1 LPSPV
6 RFERPGILGVGIV
19 GGALRAYFEDQGLDH
34 AVYDPGLGIGSL
46 AEVNA
51 ADVVFVCVP
60 TPYHLGSGF
69 DASILEAA
77 VASLTG
83 SKTVVVKSTVVPGT
97 TDRLQA
103 LHPQHHFL
111 FNPEFLREQTAVAD
125 FFQPDRQIV
134 GFARSWDRDHA
145 QAVLDMLPSAPYQAV
160 VPARAAELVKYA
172 ANAFLALKVIFA
184 NEIYDLAQAL
194 GVDYEHV
201 RDGIA
206 HDARIGPS
214 HLDVNDL
221 GYRGYGGKCLPK
233 DTMSLL
239 DLARSLGVPLHV
251 LEAAHRVN
259 LALRGEAICEDLA
272 RGGSPVQRVSA
283 AA

>member
-1 LPSPV
+1 LPSPIQFD
-6 RFERPGILGVGIV
+6 RAGILGVGIV
-19 GGALRAYFEDQGLDH
+19 GGALRAYFEERGFDH

-46 AEVNA
+46 AEVNHA
-51 ADVVFVCVP
+51 GLVFVCVP
-60 TPYHLGSGF
+60 TPYHLDGGF

-77 VASLTG
+77 VASLQG
-83 SKTVVVKSTVVPGT
+83 SKTVVIKSTVLPGT

-111 FNPEFLREQTAVAD
+111 FNPEFLREQSAVED
-125 FFQPDRQIV
+125 FRRPDRQII
-134 GFARSWDRDHA
+134 GFVRQWDRGHA
-145 QAVLDMLPSAPYQAV
+145 EAVLDILPRAPYEAV
-160 VPARAAELVKYA
+160 IPARAAELIKYA
-172 ANAFLALKVIFA
+172 ANSFLALKVIFA
-184 NEIYDLAQAL
+184 NEMYDLAQAL

-201 RDGIA
+201 RAGIS

-214 HLDVNDL
+214 HLDVNDR

-239 DLARSLGVPLHV
+239 DLARDLGVPLRV
-251 LEAAHRVN
+251 LEAAHRAN
-259 LALRGEAICEDLA
+259 MALRGEAICEDLA
-272 RGGSPVQRVSA
+272 KGGSPLVRTSA